1 MPNWCSNFVEL
12 SGKSEDISR
21 VLTILKVRED
31 NYLFSPLLGSNNHK
45 DTWYDDNIQ
54 QLGTKWDVD
63 VPITEINSGDGFI
76 SFNCES
82 AWSPPVAGLVSVCNK
97 YNLDCIISYEEP
109 GGDFTGKTC
118 IDSVDGIISEEDYG
132 YREGNYRLKN
142 EYFWES
148 LEFDLECDVEEL
160 GENYSITD
168 LISETYHFLDKKD
181 IPEMVDYITD
191 YLKDNNIVV
200 ENLKTS
206 NLPEN

>member
-1 MPNWCSNFVEL
+1 MN
-12 SGKSEDISR
+12 
-21 VLTILKVRED
+21 
-31 NYLFSPLLGSNNHK
+31 
-45 DTWYDDNIQ
+45 
-54 QLGTKWDVD
+54 
-63 VPITEINSGDGFI
+63 
-76 SFNCES
+76 
-82 AWSPPVAGLVSVCNK
+82 
-97 YNLDCIISYEEP
+97 
-109 GGDFTGKTC
+109 
-118 IDSVDGIISEEDYG
+118 
-132 YREGNYRLKN
+132 N